1 MTASSLRLSSH
12 RRSSLAG
19 TRSANLRFCKLRHL
33 PSDPRASLITMSE
46 WPTSLR
52 LATKF
57 EPMNPAP
64 PVTSNIDHHLA
75 CGKPLGH
82 YIAAIA
88 IHGLRNRC
96 VNGLAQ
102 KLPQFK
108 AHAFVALTHLRR
120 RQELATSGALKKDRI
135 SARFFWILKRSA
147 STRSC
152 SDSAA
157 AAKLGIH
164 QPRSSLARELSDA
177 LRSLGDGAGSLV
189 Q

>member
-12 RRSSLAG
+12 RRSSLGG
-19 TRSANLRFCKLRHL
+19 TRSANLCFCRLRHL
-33 PSDPRASLITMSE
+33 PSDPRASLIMMSE

-75 CGKPLGH
+75 FGKPLGH
-82 YIAAIA
+82 FFAAIA
-88 IHGLRNRC
+88 IQGRRNRC

-108 AHAFVALTHLRR
+108 THAIVALTH
-120 RQELATSGALKKDRI
+120 
-135 SARFFWILKRSA
+135 
-147 STRSC
+147 
-152 SDSAA
+152 
-157 AAKLGIH
+157 
-164 QPRSSLARELSDA
+164 
-177 LRSLGDGAGSLV
+177 
-189 Q
+189 